1 MKPYSVFHFIAAAMA
16 AITISDPGDIIPA
29 FQWESDNAILADYN
43 VSTEAVQR
51 IAQVGPYM
59 VRGQEKRFN
68 HTTLAVDGNDTSIL
82 VATEHANVYVDHTEV
97 VKFGYSSNLIQASFY
112 GVNSAVLVANNSQL
126 RLTDVNITTH
136 NGAANVYAY
145 GTDSVAYIDNAWLYS
160 SGPTAH
166 GLYAAGNGTIRA
178 RNVHH
183 FSSGNR
189 CSSFSGDTP
198 AGYLY
203 VEDSIAHT
211 TGIGSAIVFAFKHAN
226 LTNVV
231 GYAEQSP
238 AFFTIGEGHA
248 VATDCDLTAGLLGGA
263 VIFSISK
270 DTQAYAFQFTLEN
283 TRLKVLGDAPGLWY
297 GTVYADSYIRNSQ
310 IITESGILAVA
321 NFSTITEAFDFYSDY
336 ATSGD
341 IVATADSRIYA
352 EESTLEGDLVA
363 YNGSTL
369 GFSLE
374 RHSHWRG
381 RAYVGY
387 GEAELAVYLDKT
399 SSWNLTGD
407 TALKNFTN
415 ADMSFGNVNS
425 NGFSVT
431 YDADAPANKALARR
445 TFNLTGG
452 GTVSP
457 A

>member
-29 FQWESDNAILADYN
+29 FQWESDNAIIADYN

-68 HTTLAVDGNDTSIL
+68 HTTLAVDGNDTSVL

-183 FSSGNR
+183 FSGGNR

-211 TGIGSAIVFAFKHAN
+211 TGIGSAIVFAVKHAN

-270 DTQAYAFQFTLEN
+270 DTQAYPFQFTLEN

-310 IITESGILAVA
+310 IITE
-321 NFSTITEAFDFYSDY
+321 EY
-336 ATSGD
+336 
-341 IVATADSRIYA
+341 
-352 EESTLEGDLVA
+352 LEGDLVA

-374 RHSHWRG
+374 RHSHWKG

-407 TALKNFTN
+407 TALKDFTN